1 MKKENFWWYNIK
13 EKKFVEDSGCRRRF
27 GGLVCFLSK
36 AEIGWCVVEATTG
49 SRIGE
54 VCFTKEQ
61 AIASANAGLARH
73 KDRIREALDRTIA
86 EHGESPWVAL
96 QKRPE

>member
-54 VCFTKEQ
+54 VCFTMDKCG
-61 AIASANAGLARH
+61 A
-73 KDRIREALDRTIA
+73 KPRIFNQNQRQNHFKIFF
-86 EHGESPWVAL
+86 
-96 QKRPE
+96 